1 MDKVYTKRDS
11 ATAALRKMGVLKG
24 DYNKY
29 IKKLSDGRFELVN
42 PSKEAKT
49 AKAAPKGTKTVAK
62 TATSG
67 STVSS
72 RARELILAGKK
83 NADVFATLKA
93 EFNLDDSKKH
103 YPSWYRSEM
112 RRSGALNKL
121 GEASY

>member
-1 MDKVYTKRDS
+1 MNKIYTKRDS

-24 DYNKY
+24 DYNKH
-29 IKKLSDGRFELVN
+29 IKKLADGRFELVN
-42 PSKEAKT
+42 PSKEAKP
-49 AKAAPKGTKTVAK
+49 AKAAPKGTKIATK

-72 RARELILAGKK
+72 RARELILAGKE

-112 RRSGALNKL
+112 RRSGALKET
-121 GEASY
+121 GQTAH